1 MKVILTGGTGFVGSP
16 VLDRL
21 QSSGH
26 QVTAL
31 VRSEESAARI
41 AARGA
46 TPIVGD
52 FGNQDWLASAFAG
65 GDGAIHAAGTY
76 GSDAGSFA
84 SGVAHA
90 VVEGLGGTGKPYVH
104 ISGDW
109 AYGPG
114 ADITEEQSYRSPAQ
128 TAWIGDVEDIV
139 LNASVAT
146 SVIVSAVV
154 YGHGGGLP
162 NLVGPVTRN
171 DAGQVP
177 LIGEGDN
184 HWTTVHGDD
193 LASLFVLLL
202 ERDDPEGHVIA
213 ASGANPTVREIGE
226 AAAAPG
232 AGVLPEDPEVSRARL
247 GRDFADAL
255 MMDQQAFAEK
265 ARALGWAPVGPSL
278 VDDIRR
284 GSYAR

>member
-1 MKVILTGGTGFVGSP
+1 MNVILTGGTGFVGSP

-31 VRSEESAARI
+31 VRSEEAATKV

-46 TPIVGD
+46 TPMVGNFAD
-52 FGNQDWLASAFAG
+52 QDWLASAFAG

-76 GSDAGSFA
+76 GSDAALFA
-84 SGVAHA
+84 SGVVHA
-90 VVEGLGGTGKPYVH
+90 VVEGLAGTDKPYVH

-114 ADITEEQSYRSPAQ
+114 ANITEDQPYRSPAQ
-128 TAWIGDVEDIV
+128 TAWIGGVEDIV
-139 LNASVAT
+139 LNSPVAT

-162 NLVGPVTRN
+162 NLVGPMTRN
-171 DAGQVP
+171 DVGQVP
-177 LIGEGDN
+177 LIGDGDN

-193 LASLFVLLL
+193 LASLFVILL
-202 ERDDPEGHVIA
+202 ERDVPAGHVIA

-232 AGVLPEDPEVSRARL
+232 AGVLPEDPEASRARL
-247 GRDFADAL
+247 GKDLADAL

-265 ARALGWAPVGPSL
+265 ARELGWTPVAPSL
-278 VDDIRR
+278 VDDVRS